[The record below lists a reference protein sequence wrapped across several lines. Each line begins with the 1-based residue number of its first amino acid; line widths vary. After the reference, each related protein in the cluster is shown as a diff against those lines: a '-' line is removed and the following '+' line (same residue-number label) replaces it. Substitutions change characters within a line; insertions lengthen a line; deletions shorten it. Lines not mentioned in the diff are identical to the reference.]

1 MDIII
6 IGRIAEDGIL
16 ELIRERLE
24 NTDVLRGSIP
34 GNDAQADPGPEEK
47 SGTTVFS
54 RYSKRYFSEGVAGL
68 SAEFADEKCM
78 KILDSHGADVFVVGR
93 QGIFSA
99 LYKLGNTCGWG
110 LRVELRE
117 IPVRQFCIEIADLLD
132 VNPYTLSSLGCI
144 LACAHDGAALAA
156 ELENAGYP
164 AKIIGYTTDD
174 KACCA
179 VNGEVTT
186 YLEP

>member
-6 IGRIAEDGIL
+6 IGRVAEDGIL
-16 ELIRERLE
+16 ELIREKLE
-24 NTDVLRGSIP
+24 NTDVLLPDGS
-34 GNDAQADPGPEEK
+34 EENA
-47 SGTTVFS
+47 GRNLFS

-78 KILDSHGADVFVVGR
+78 KILDSNGANVFVVGK

-110 LRVELRE
+110 LRVELKE

-144 LACAHDGAALAA
+144 LICTHDGAALAA

-174 KACCA
+174 KAYCA